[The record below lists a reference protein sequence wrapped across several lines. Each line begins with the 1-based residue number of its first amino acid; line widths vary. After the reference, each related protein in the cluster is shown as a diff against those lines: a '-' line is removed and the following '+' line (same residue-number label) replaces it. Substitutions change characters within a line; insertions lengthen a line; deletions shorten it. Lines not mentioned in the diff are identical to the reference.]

1 MHRQWCLRPSPQP
14 SPRSHG
20 EREFVECDA
29 SAMVLAPLTPTLSP
43 FARGESFRHVAR
55 VERSGLFFAVAPVRP
70 GGKTFFWTFL
80 PVNSF
85 KVLIYLINKQ
95 FD

>member
-43 FARGESFRHVAR
+43 LHGERVFGTSPGLSVAGFSLPSPQ
-55 VERSGLFFAVAPVRP
+55 SGLEARHFF
-70 GGKTFFWTFL
+70 
-80 PVNSF
+80 
-85 KVLIYLINKQ
+85 
-95 FD
+95 